1 MSKVD
6 VVILAGAPAGEEL
19 SPESAGMSRAMIRI
33 GDKTMLQWVVD
44 ALKGS
49 GAVGR
54 VVAVGEVCADGLDQV
69 IESGGSMVEN
79 IRLGVSSLEDA
90 ERVLVVCGDIPM
102 LTPKAVDDFI
112 ERAKKLDVDL
122 AFPIIPRSHCE
133 TRYPGIKRTYLTTGD
148 GVFTGGNL
156 MLVRPE
162 FIEQNWQAI
171 AGAYAARKQV
181 VKLARMIG
189 LGMLARVML
198 SRVCPGILRISMIEQ
213 TVSRML
219 NARVGAVVSAYPEIG
234 EDVDKPSDLEAVRSF
249 MRPANL

>member
-1 MSKVD
+1 MSKID

-19 SPESAGMSRAMIRI
+19 FPENPDISRAMIRI
-33 GDKTMLQWVVD
+33 GDKAMLQWVVD

-49 GAVGR
+49 SAVGR
-54 VVAVGEVCADGLDQV
+54 VVAVGEVSADGLDHA

-79 IRLGVSSLEDA
+79 IRLGISHLEAA
-90 ERVLVVCGDIPM
+90 ERVMVVCGDIPM
-102 LTPKAVDDFI
+102 LTPRAVDDFI
-112 ERAKKLDVDL
+112 QRAGKLDVDL
-122 AFPIIPRSHCE
+122 AFPIIPRSQS
-133 TRYPGIKRTYLTTGD
+133 RYPGIKRTYLTTAD

-198 SRVCPGILRISMIEQ
+198 SRVCPGILRIPMIEQ

-219 NARVGAVVSAYPEIG
+219 NARVAAVVSAYPEIG
-234 EDVDKPSDLEAVRSF
+234 EDVDKLSDLEAVRQF
-249 MRPANL
+249 LQPAGQA